1 MQLKY
6 LTLLSK
12 ETVDYSVLLKEGL
25 GLKTVRWYHTMYF
38 IRSFKKLA
46 GEVEV
51 LRNLDPKAVEESEVC
66 TIKRPPNIDSISYG
80 AMIELQVL
88 FQNPGEKEIGELITE
103 SIQIACY
110 ESHTKNLY
118 DSDTES
124 FKQFKN
130 TVSEQD
136 LVQML
141 GLYNWIDREITASVK
156 KWNKLFSDVKV
167 EDQDWDNAGGSML
180 SKFDIVNSIRKICSS
195 FNLDYYRALQLPY
208 GLTQASSL
216 SDATRFFIQD
226 RMRVAIES
234 RMKTKREA
242 QK

>member
-1 MQLKY
+1 MELKY

-12 ETVDYSVLLKEGL
+12 ETVDYSVLLKERL
-25 GLKTVRWYHTMYF
+25 GLTKVRWYHTMYF

-46 GEVEV
+46 GEVDE
-51 LRNLDPKAVEESEVC
+51 LRNLDPKTVGESEVC
-66 TIKRPPNIDSISYG
+66 SIKRPPNVDSIAYG
-80 AMIELQVL
+80 AMVELQVL

-103 SIQIACY
+103 AIQIACY
-110 ESHTKNLY
+110 ESHTKKPY
-118 DSDTES
+118 DSDTNH

-141 GLYNWIDREITASVK
+141 GLYNWIDKEISASVA
-156 KWNKLFSDVKV
+156 KWNKLFSNVKV
-167 EDQDWDNAGGSML
+167 EDQDWDNAGGAML
-180 SKFDIVNSIRKICSS
+180 SKFDIVNTIRKICTS
-195 FNLDYYRALQLPY
+195 FNLDYHRALQLPY

-234 RMKTKREA
+234 RMKSKRDV
-242 QK
+242 